1 MDSTAKTFI
10 VHIFFCRKRQVEM
23 LTSPFKYALLIMCSA
38 SDANSSGFP
47 RRDGQGIPCV
57 LISSLGM
64 QDADTNIESGNKN
77 RQKIRKHI
85 SNCTKERRRTAGFNV
100 GGRAVQV
107 AAGIERQL
115 RQCDCFLHT
124 YGLQRFDDVRF
135 ESCKHWRLKC
145 ARCL

>member
-1 MDSTAKTFI
+1 MSRPAAMIWGRLLAKISKKKNDNKEEERGERGVHIFLDSTAKTFI

-77 RQKIRKHI
+77 R
-85 SNCTKERRRTAGFNV
+85 
-100 GGRAVQV
+100 
-107 AAGIERQL
+107 
-115 RQCDCFLHT
+115 
-124 YGLQRFDDVRF
+124 
-135 ESCKHWRLKC
+135 
-145 ARCL
+145 

>member
-1 MDSTAKTFI
+1 
-10 VHIFFCRKRQVEM
+10 M

-77 RQKIRKHI
+77 R
-85 SNCTKERRRTAGFNV
+85 
-100 GGRAVQV
+100 
-107 AAGIERQL
+107 
-115 RQCDCFLHT
+115 
-124 YGLQRFDDVRF
+124 
-135 ESCKHWRLKC
+135 
-145 ARCL
+145 